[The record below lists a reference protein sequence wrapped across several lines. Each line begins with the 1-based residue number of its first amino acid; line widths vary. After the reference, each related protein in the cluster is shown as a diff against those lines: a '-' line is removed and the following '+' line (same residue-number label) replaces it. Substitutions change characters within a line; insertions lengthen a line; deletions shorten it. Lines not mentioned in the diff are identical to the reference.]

1 MDLSGTLIANKPV
14 RCPICISV
22 LPGLSQCILL
32 RIWNSQKHLSSVFCK
47 MISSKFIINV
57 HSLLKAALYFRGH
70 DLVPTFNHFRP
81 PPLYADQLTCH
92 TPKVKSP
99 NTCLHPMPLTR
110 SNNKSKATQFYEAN
124 IAFAEWAFPSSHS
137 LDITQQNR
145 MSWPDSKS
153 IYQM

>member
-1 MDLSGTLIANKPV
+1 
-14 RCPICISV
+14 
-22 LPGLSQCILL
+22 
-32 RIWNSQKHLSSVFCK
+32 

-99 NTCLHPMPLTR
+99 TPYAANPVR
-110 SNNKSKATQFYEAN
+110 QQEQSNSV
-124 IAFAEWAFPSSHS
+124 
-137 LDITQQNR
+137 L
-145 MSWPDSKS
+145 
-153 IYQM
+153 